1 MLNHKYFIKEFGIY
15 LLKTDMYSPLPAGV
29 GILLEKETVSVLYGF
44 IVTLREPLSKC
55 LKICSQILPGTLV

>member
-44 IVTLREPLSKC
+44 IVTLKL
-55 LKICSQILPGTLV
+55 